1 MTFGKTGSHVSMIVS
16 FVVFVTFIVFLFF
29 ILQPALNV
37 GNEKDALLD
46 SIEASLLDYL
56 SSEINIISTSTTL
69 ESSCVQLNGLAS
81 ASGVVDTGN
90 YLIVKNEN
98 GNVLNYDW
106 ESGNLKIQNTEGSN
120 FFKIYESEAITSSE
134 SSIGICTPSQ
144 YNLGLVRTEEKIF
157 EENIVNAISLYKS
170 NYEQLKQNIEL
181 GTGDFGFDFVYDNG
195 TIITSGETSQ
205 MTGVFTKQ
213 SSFVYLDTNLNR
225 RHGNMVIKTW

>member
-106 ESGNLKIQNTEGSN
+106 ESGNLKIQNNEGSN
-120 FFKIYESEAITSSE
+120 FFKIYESSAIDSSE
-134 SSIGICTPSQ
+134 TSIGGCTPSQ
-144 YNLGLVRTEEKIF
+144 YNLGLIRTEEKIF